1 MGETDRYSDYRRK
14 RSRMPLVYE
23 NGELISLLV
32 IHVVVFM
39 LMVTIRL
46 MYTFTPETSND
57 FYTEIVPWFHLPAD
71 ASVFIS
77 RPWTLLSY
85 MFTETGATL
94 IRLITN
100 MVWLFTFGYIL
111 REVAGY
117 GKLIPVFLYGGF
129 AGGLLYLASYSFI
142 ASLQPAGAFTGMMG
156 ANTGVIAVAVAATVL
171 NPSFRIFPMI
181 RGGIPIW
188 ILTVI
193 FLAIDL
199 MGGVGNIN
207 QAYFIAHCGA
217 MGAGLIFALL
227 YRNGTDTG
235 EWMNR
240 LYSRF
245 MGLFT
250 PQKNKVSSRHFYE
263 TGNRAPYTKTPV
275 VTASRVDEILD
286 KINQKGFDQLTREE
300 KEILK
305 RASEEG
311 EGL

>member
-39 LMVTIRL
+39 LMVAIRL

-71 ASVFIS
+71 ASIFIQ
-77 RPWTLLSY
+77 RPWTLLSF
-85 MFTETGATL
+85 MFTETGAHV

-117 GKLIPVFLYGGF
+117 GKLIPVFLYGGIL
-129 AGGLLYLASYSFI
+129 GGLLYMGSYTFI
-142 ASLQPAGAFTGMMG
+142 SSLQPVGTFTGMLG

-171 NPSFRIFPMI
+171 NPDFRIFPMI

-188 ILTVI
+188 MLTVI

-199 MGGVGNIN
+199 IGGVGNIN
-207 QAYFIAHCGA
+207 QAYFIAHCGS
-217 MGAGLIFALL
+217 MVTGLIFALL
-227 YRNGTDTG
+227 YKKGIDLST
-235 EWMNR
+235 WMNH
-240 LYSRF
+240 LYDRV
-245 MGLFT
+245 MRLFT
-250 PQKNKVSSRHFYE
+250 PKKTTVRSRHFYN
-263 TGNRAPYTKTPV
+263 TGSRTPYTKTPV
-275 VTASRVDEILD
+275 VTPSRIDEILD

-300 KEILK
+300 KEILR